1 LLQNMQRMKAFI
13 HQQVNWPN
21 FTWKNDEIV
30 NLLSEARNLQGRLIG
45 KMESLG
51 FDLRNEALLDT
62 LTLDVL
68 KSSEIEGE
76 YLNPDQVRSSIA
88 RRLGME
94 IAGSVESDRNV
105 DGVVE
110 MMLDATQNCFKPL
123 TAERLFDW
131 HAALFPTGRSGMYKI
146 TVADWR
152 KDTTGPMQVV
162 SGALGKEKVHFQAPD
177 SILVEKEMNQFLDWF
192 NNNSKIDLVIK
203 AAIAHLWF
211 VTIHPFE
218 DGNGRITR
226 ALTDMLLAQ
235 SDKSNQR
242 FYSMSA
248 QIRIERK
255 EYYEILEKT
264 QKGNLDITEWIQWFL
279 NCLINALKSTDS
291 LLIRVL
297 FKADFWTKHAGVLI
311 NERQKKLLNKL
322 LDGFDGKL
330 TSSKW
335 AKIAKCSKD
344 TAIRDIND
352 LIDKNILQKEA
363 AGGRSTNYELKIPV
377 PLFPVPLFLC
387 SSVLLFFILPLYPVL
402 PLGQL
407 KIGIPETKQPLQSF
421 RKDQVAFPGF
431 KVVAYLNRPFWV
443 GHGAAKL
450 LQVSGMG

>member
-1 LLQNMQRMKAFI
+1 MQRMKTFI
-13 HQQVNWPN
+13 HQQNDWPN
-21 FTWKNDEIV
+21 FHWNSEQIV
-30 NLLSEARNLQGRLIG
+30 SLLSEARNLQGRLIG

-51 FDLRNEALLDT
+51 FNLRNEALLDI

-76 YLNPDQVRSSIA
+76 FLNPDQVRSSIA
-88 RRLGME
+88 RRLGMK

-131 HAALFPTGRSGMYKI
+131 HAALFPTGRSGMFKI

-152 KDTTGPMQVV
+152 RDSTGPMQVV
-162 SGALGKEKVHFQAPD
+162 SGAMGKEKVHFQAPD
-177 SILVEKEMNQFLDWF
+177 SSLVEKEMNLFLDWF
-192 NNNSKIDLVIK
+192 NNYEKTDLVLK

-226 ALTDMLLAQ
+226 ALTDMLLAR

-264 QKGNLDITEWIQWFL
+264 QKGNLDITEWIKWFL
-279 NCLINALKSTDS
+279 NCLINSLKSSDS
-291 LLIRVL
+291 VLVKVL
-297 FKADFWTKHAGVLI
+297 FKADFWTKHSKILV

-322 LDGFDGKL
+322 LDGIDGKL

-352 LIDKNILQKEA
+352 LIDKNILQKES
-363 AGGRSTNYELKIPV
+363 AGGRSTNYEL
-377 PLFPVPLFLC
+377 
-387 SSVLLFFILPLYPVL
+387 
-402 PLGQL
+402 
-407 KIGIPETKQPLQSF
+407 
-421 RKDQVAFPGF
+421 RK
-431 KVVAYLNRPFWV
+431 
-443 GHGAAKL
+443 
-450 LQVSGMG
+450 

>member
-1 LLQNMQRMKAFI
+1 MSTFI
-13 HQQVNWPN
+13 HQKDNWPN

-51 FDLRNEALLDT
+51 LDLRNEALLDT

-146 TVADWR
+146 TVGDWR

-162 SGALGKEKVHFQAPD
+162 SGALGKEKVHFQALD

-192 NNNSKIDLVIK
+192 NNNLKIDLVIK

-248 QIRIERK
+248 QIRIDRK
-255 EYYEILEKT
+255 QYYEILEKT
-264 QKGNLDITEWIQWFL
+264 QKGNLDITEWIKWFL
-279 NCLINALKSTDS
+279 NCLINSLKSTDS
-291 LLIRVL
+291 TLLKVL
-297 FKADFWTKHAGVLI
+297 LKADFWTKHSKTLI
-311 NERQKKLLNKL
+311 NERQKKMLNKL
-322 LDGFDGKL
+322 LDEFDGKL

-352 LIDKNILQKEA
+352 LIDKSILQKEA
-363 AGGRSTNYELKIPV
+363 AGGRSTNYELK
-377 PLFPVPLFLC
+377 
-387 SSVLLFFILPLYPVL
+387 
-402 PLGQL
+402 
-407 KIGIPETKQPLQSF
+407 E
-421 RKDQVAFPGF
+421 
-431 KVVAYLNRPFWV
+431 
-443 GHGAAKL
+443 
-450 LQVSGMG
+450 

>member
-1 LLQNMQRMKAFI
+1 MAKFHLENEEL
-13 HQQVNWPN
+13 
-21 FTWKNDEIV
+21 V

-51 FDLRNEALLDT
+51 FDLRNEATLDT

-76 YLNPDQVRSSIA
+76 FLNPDQVRSSIA

-123 TAERLFDW
+123 TADRLFDW

-162 SGALGKEKVHFQAPD
+162 SGAMGKEKVHFQAPD
-177 SILVEKEMNQFLDWF
+177 SSLVEKEMNSFLDWF
-192 NNNSKIDLVIK
+192 NNNDKIDLVLK

-235 SDKSNQR
+235 SDKSQ
-242 FYSMSA
+242 SA
-248 QIRIERK
+248 
-255 EYYEILEKT
+255 IL
-264 QKGNLDITEWIQWFL
+264 
-279 NCLINALKSTDS
+279 
-291 LLIRVL
+291 
-297 FKADFWTKHAGVLI
+297 
-311 NERQKKLLNKL
+311 
-322 LDGFDGKL
+322 
-330 TSSKW
+330 
-335 AKIAKCSKD
+335 
-344 TAIRDIND
+344 
-352 LIDKNILQKEA
+352 
-363 AGGRSTNYELKIPV
+363 
-377 PLFPVPLFLC
+377 
-387 SSVLLFFILPLYPVL
+387 
-402 PLGQL
+402 
-407 KIGIPETKQPLQSF
+407 
-421 RKDQVAFPGF
+421 
-431 KVVAYLNRPFWV
+431 
-443 GHGAAKL
+443 
-450 LQVSGMG
+450 